1 METLALTPGTVVKYN
16 NSYAL
21 LWKINKAQ
29 KAQLLSPD
37 GDKLPGTPSLD
48 KLTPIKQLN
57 TAWWKLRLYAVDKH
71 LRIFSLTTGNIV
83 FENDCPQRSQILANL
98 QAPNGDKVNINA
110 KQ

>member
-83 FENDCPQRSQILANL
+83 FANDCPQRSQILANL
-98 QAPNGDKVNINA
+98 KGADGVLLTEKT